1 MLPLI
6 NKLTQGKLNTYNGI
20 FEVSI
25 FSDGLTDV
33 TALHTFLSNN
43 KTLHLKIQSSCLTAH
58 YFNSI
63 ECDCKQEIDK
73 FQEFMSKNDNSI
85 LIILNQEGRGNGNV
99 AHIASQNLKKEGLSQ
114 EEAYEK
120 LGFPKDNRNYD
131 IVAKTLIYLGF
142 NSCVLHSKN
151 SKKIQDLEK
160 FGIKV
165 ESIEG
170 Y

>member
-6 NKLTQGKLNTYNGI
+6 HRLAQGKLNTYNGI
-20 FEVSI
+20 FEISL
-25 FSDGLTDV
+25 FSDGLTEI
-33 TALHTFLSNN
+33 TALHTFLDNK
-43 KTLHLKIQSSCLTAH
+43 KTLHIKIQSSCLTGH
-58 YFNSI
+58 YFNST
-63 ECDCKQEIDK
+63 ECDCKYEVDK
-73 FQEFMSKNDNSI
+73 FQKFMSDKDNSI

-114 EEAYEK
+114 EEAYKE
-120 LGFPKDNRNYD
+120 LGFPEDNRNYD

-151 SKKIQDLEK
+151 SRKIQDLEK